1 MLHSTSKNPR
11 THPKRPLELL
21 RKNHPPK
28 REFTQEQ
35 LLSLKL
41 SGSFWFSLKESILE
55 AMLGTSSRLVCLELD
70 HVPRLHE
77 SIQGLCRALKDNRAL
92 RELRIGGYPCGFS
105 ASDNSSAPDMWR
117 FLVPLLQCV
126 ASLPSMEHDHAA
138 TLSGC
143 QSLQL
148 LEMEL
153 NCIGNPVDEEPDNTH
168 GINLTD
174 SKSFQLANAI
184 RRLSTLKRLKLCL
197 KGVFL

>member
-1 MLHSTSKNPR
+1 
-11 THPKRPLELL
+11 
-21 RKNHPPK
+21 
-28 REFTQEQ
+28 
-35 LLSLKL
+35 
-41 SGSFWFSLKESILE
+41 
-55 AMLGTSSRLVCLELD
+55 
-70 HVPRLHE
+70 
-77 SIQGLCRALKDNRAL
+77 
-92 RELRIGGYPCGFS
+92 
-105 ASDNSSAPDMWR
+105 
-117 FLVPLLQCV
+117 
-126 ASLPSMEHDHAA
+126 MEHDHAA